1 MLPHESEVLN
11 GKKFYSVISRTLLYY
26 LLTFKKFKT
35 ICLKTFFF
43 YCDK

>member
-11 GKKFYSVISRTLLYY
+11 GKKFSFVISRTFLYY

-43 YCDK
+43 